1 MITREYELKKI
12 LNEESVDIAFIT
24 ETDTKLLTKEENYQ
38 ISGYK
43 TIFPNRISESSK
55 IRIIALVKENITGQ
69 IKIRRDLMSNTFPS
83 IWLELNNQIQKNTL
97 IAGFYRQ
104 WSSETCN
111 KAEAEL
117 QGMDIF
123 TDQIELAFKE
133 AKNTIIMGDANLCA
147 NKWKDENF
155 THKNMSNLLR
165 GTLESCGMKIGQV
178 GPTFMADHCQ
188 RCGMIAES
196 WLD

>member
-83 IWLELNNQIQKNTL
+83 IWLELNNQIQKNIL

-123 TDQIELAFKE
+123 TDQIELAFNKV
-133 AKNTIIMGDANLCA
+133 KNTIIMRDANLCA
-147 NKWKDENF
+147 NI
-155 THKNMSNLLR
+155 T
-165 GTLESCGMKIGQV
+165 C
-178 GPTFMADHCQ
+178 
-188 RCGMIAES
+188 
-196 WLD
+196 